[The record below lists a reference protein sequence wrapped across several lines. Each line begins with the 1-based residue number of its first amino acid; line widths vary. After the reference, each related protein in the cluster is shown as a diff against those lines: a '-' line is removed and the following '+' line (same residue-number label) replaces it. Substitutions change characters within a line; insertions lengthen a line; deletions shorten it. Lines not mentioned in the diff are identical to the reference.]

1 MWNESF
7 FSAPQRKR
15 VSLGRATL
23 DRFVFGFVLLVSV
36 AGTVWLLSN
45 SPLFDETRTLWYLA
59 SGVLF
64 AWWAIRG
71 LRKETS
77 SREENAVFARAQ
89 QLEKTDPAAADK
101 LLDSYFMKKGERAA
115 QERAKLWAIASQ
127 DRGAA
132 ARLERLLKD
141 DLRGH
146 EMMRRQWIPTV
157 PAEERSAALEMVDK
171 KERQTRE
178 ELERVLVIRKELKA

>member
-1 MWNESF
+1 M
-7 FSAPQRKR
+7 
-15 VSLGRATL
+15 

-115 QERAKLWAIASQ
+115 QERARLWAIASQ

-157 PAEERSAALEMVDK
+157 PAEERSAAVEMVDK

-178 ELERVLVIRKELKA
+178 ELERVLVIRKELRA